1 MYSNG
6 GRPVGSQVFVSKYHS
21 FNAEIH
27 LQVDVPLHASITV
40 GIPLLSLL
48 ALLCLLLALLCLLL
62 ALLCWLLLGALL
74 PLLPLLSLLRLLLPL
89 LLLSL
94 L

>member
-40 GIPLLSLL
+40 EIPLLS
-48 ALLCLLLALLCLLL
+48 LLALLCLLL